1 MDLGPTE
8 HTPSTTTPT
17 STSVFSALQRNNRVV
32 VNNNRGLVI
41 VHPDVLI
48 SPTKVAESR
57 SCLRRV
63 VLTDRIRSFG
73 DLSAPAVMGNLKHAY
88 IEVGCSVTH
97 IVLLVYIY
105 YIDLLFFILYMK

>member
-8 HTPSTTTPT
+8 HTPSVPTT
-17 STSVFSALQRNNRVV
+17 TSVFSALQSNNRVV

-88 IEVGCSVTH
+88 IEVGCSVIH

-105 YIDLLFFILYMK
+105 ITLIYCFLYYI